1 MKADDRKRKRM
12 LEKDARNNTYKL
24 YKSGKKL
31 FIRLRGKERDSLKKH
46 RVLTGRILKRY
57 KDDATFLMKVK
68 IPGEAEPSVQTFRSE
83 NSADNSRLPR
93 QRQSKQAKK

>member
-1 MKADDRKRKRM
+1 MKADERKRKM

-31 FIRLRGKERDSLKKH
+31 FIRLRGKERYSQKKH

-68 IPGEAEPSVQTFRSE
+68 IPGEAEPSVQTVLSE

-93 QRQSKQAKK
+93 QSQLKQAKK

>member
-1 MKADDRKRKRM
+1 MKADERKRKM

-31 FIRLRGKERDSLKKH
+31 FIRLRGKERYSLKKH

-68 IPGEAEPSVQTFRSE
+68 IPGEAEPSVLIIPDCLDKV
-83 NSADNSRLPR
+83 N
-93 QRQSKQAKK
+93 QSKQKNKRLPKFFS